1 MLGGECSL
9 ADYCGKLIKLTLRF
23 WWKFQV
29 NPLEKKALLIL
40 GSAWHSFFQ
49 RWLLGRVLVIIIKG

>member
-1 MLGGECSL
+1 MQFSRLLSKDEQ
-9 ADYCGKLIKLTLRF
+9 LTLRF

-29 NPLEKKALLIL
+29 DPLEKEAFLIL

-49 RWLLGRVLVIIIKG
+49 K